1 MIEQLGLGQVVAV
14 GHSSGGM
21 AVLQLA
27 ASHPDRVAA
36 IVMVDPAP
44 FVFRPERRAALE
56 AMVTAIEAGNQEP
69 FLVITRGDEWIETTL
84 LRPGEELV
92 LVEGQVANIVSWSG
106 AHDKIVSYMKERPH
120 R

>member
-1 MIEQLGLGQVVAV
+1 MHAVVDALL
-14 GHSSGGM
+14 HDD
-21 AVLQLA
+21 
-27 ASHPDRVAA
+27 AS
-36 IVMVDPAP
+36 
-44 FVFRPERRAALE
+44 
-56 AMVTAIEAGNQEP
+56 